1 MYSPHRKR
9 ITLMP
14 AVALAALSALVA
26 IPALSQS
33 HLYAAGPQHF
43 AHVTVRSGDS
53 LWTIADRFTV
63 DGGSVQDTVDRISAA
78 NNLTDSTIV
87 PGQHLTVPR

>member
-33 HLYAAGPQHF
+33 HLYAAGPQRF
-43 AHVTVRSGDS
+43 AHVTVQSGDS
-53 LWTIADRFTV
+53 LWTIADRYTV
-63 DGGSVQDTVDRISAA
+63 DGGSVQDTIDRISAA

-87 PGQHLTVPR
+87 PGQRLTVPR